1 MDRVRLQLGADVAH
15 AKGLYGNGIGV
26 AVLDSGILPH
36 PDFIEKKN
44 RITAFLDFTEE
55 TVCPICVQEKHRE
68 VAFRDPAGHGTHVA
82 GILGGDGSRS
92 YGKYCGLAPECHIIC
107 CRVLDENGEGS
118 ADSVREAIRWVIAH
132 KDEYG
137 IRIMNISFGS
147 TESGNKVAEELNA
160 IAESAWDAGLVVVA
174 SAGNSGPMPGSVTAP
189 GSAKKIITVGGEAVE
204 LKPGRGPTEE
214 CVMKPEVVAPSAGI
228 MSTAVYGGA
237 SVSQKRRYA
246 YVRRSG
252 TSMATPMVSGAIA
265 VLLGC
270 EPGLTNKEVK
280 WILKRSAVPL
290 GLAREIQGWGRV
302 NLKNMLEEL

>member
-1 MDRVRLQLGADVAH
+1 MNRVRLQLGADFAH

-36 PDFIEKKN
+36 PDFVEKKH
-44 RITAFLDFTEE
+44 RIAAFVDFTENS
-55 TVCPICVQEKHRE
+55 TCAACTQEYYRGIM
-68 VAFRDPAGHGTHVA
+68 FRDPAGHGTHVA

-92 YGKYCGLAPECHIIC
+92 FGKYCGLAPGCHMVC

-118 ADSVREAIRWVIAH
+118 ASCVRNAVHWVIS
-132 KDEYG
+132 KKEEYG
-137 IRIMNISFGS
+137 IRILNISFGS

-160 IAESAWDAGLVVVA
+160 IAENAWEAGLVVVA

-214 CVMKPEVVAPSAGI
+214 CIMKPELVAPSAGI
-228 MSTAVYGGA
+228 MSTAVYGGENL
-237 SVSQKRRYA
+237 SRSRRYS
-246 YVRRSG
+246 YVKRSG

-270 EPGLTNKEVK
+270 DPTLSNKDVK
-280 WILKRSAVPL
+280 TILKRSAVPV
-290 GLAREIQGWGRV
+290 GLAREVQGWGRV

>member
-1 MDRVRLQLGADVAH
+1 MNRVRLQLGADIAH
-15 AKGLYGNGIGV
+15 AKGFYGSGIGV

-36 PDFIEKKN
+36 PDFVEKRN
-44 RITAFLDFTEE
+44 RIAAFVDFTEE
-55 TVCPICVQEKHRE
+55 SVCPLCAQGQHRGAE
-68 VAFRDPAGHGTHVA
+68 FRDPAGHGTHVA
-82 GILGGDGSRS
+82 GILGGDGNRS

-118 ADSVREAIRWVIAH
+118 AGSVRDAIHWVIAH
-132 KDEYG
+132 KDEYE
-137 IRIMNISFGS
+137 IRILNISFGS
-147 TESGNKVAEELNA
+147 TESGNTVTEELNA

-204 LKPGRGPTEE
+204 LKPGRGPTDE
-214 CVMKPEVVAPSAGI
+214 CVMKPELVAPSAGI

-237 SVSQKRRYA
+237 TVNQRRRYS

-270 EPGLTNKEVK
+270 DPTLSNKDVK
-280 WILKRSAVPL
+280 MILKRSAVPL
-290 GLAREIQGWGRV
+290 GFAREIQGWGRV